1 MEGER
6 NEDIYLGSPLGR
18 GQMTGAKLT
27 ALNLGSSTFLCIFLP
42 KVVFVELSEQRGGCR
57 QTGSSKQGLRGW
69 LGGPE
74 SWGKLLLFYGVPN
87 VRSS

>member
-1 MEGER
+1 
-6 NEDIYLGSPLGR
+6 
-18 GQMTGAKLT
+18 MTGVKLT